1 MEALACITSLALY
14 STLTKKPKYLW
25 SSRTYFLTWH
35 WRVLTEWEEQS
46 IIFEKKGLNIVS
58 LNLANM
64 ISDQVSSSFRSV
76 VSLIICTFS
85 YARITLRRTMIQK
98 KWCATIVLS
107 EIWIFCPRAR
117 HSFLWTLRSIREIED
132 AVESKGFP
140 PFFCA
145 NLVSDTIDTND
156 IGLHSM

>member
-1 MEALACITSLALY
+1 MY
-14 STLTKKPKYLW
+14 SR
-25 SSRTYFLTWH
+25 SGRNNLTWF
-35 WRVLTEWEEQS
+35 L
-46 IIFEKKGLNIVS
+46 KKGLNIVS

-64 ISDQVSSSFRSV
+64 ISDQVSSSFLSV

-85 YARITLRRTMIQK
+85 YARITLRRTMTQK

-156 IGLHSM
+156 IGLHSMLVLQSFAFCFWGWVSSSAVRTDPPC